1 MLLML
6 LLVSYCADS
15 TVLQSLGRT
24 TRAIETQH
32 QARLG
37 NHTKQSIHSATT
49 TNPPNNQG
57 ALMARV
63 HKLLR
68 IPISLFFLRY
78 FLDIGIMQQL
88 LDSTSFLQSLKSPK
102 SQASILLFFFFF
114 FFFPR
119 CFLNFTTVQHP
130 LYSTSF
136 PNAPK
141 IPNPLASYLLLLL
154 LQVYFKTFLQCD
166 SC

>member
-6 LLVSYCADS
+6 LLVSSCADS

-32 QARLG
+32 RARLG

-68 IPISLFFLRY
+68 IPISLFFLGY
-78 FLDIGIMQQL
+78 FLDIGKMQQL

-102 SQASILLFFFFF
+102 SQASILLFFFF
-114 FFFPR
+114 PR
-119 CFLNFTTVQHP
+119 CFLNFTIVQQP
-130 LYSTSF
+130 LDFTSF

-154 LQVYFKTFLQCD
+154 LLLLQVYFKTFLQCD

>member
-6 LLVSYCADS
+6 LLVSSCADS

-32 QARLG
+32 RARLG

-57 ALMARV
+57 HLHLTLTLIAF
-63 HKLLR
+63 
-68 IPISLFFLRY
+68 I
-78 FLDIGIMQQL
+78 QQ
-88 LDSTSFLQSLKSPK
+88 
-102 SQASILLFFFFF
+102 
-114 FFFPR
+114 
-119 CFLNFTTVQHP
+119 P
-130 LYSTSF
+130 LHSTSF

-154 LQVYFKTFLQCD
+154 LLQVYFKTFLECD